1 MFQKAISIQLIEP
14 VVYIRGKS
22 STNAIQYNNIIRG
35 FIVVH
40 SSRLTVI
47 QDIRLRLIGVAKT
60 LWPEGIVAL
69 TRLSTSLRSRTI
81 ANLTLPGLFF
91 IFDLG
96 IGADG
101 SQTCDKKR
109 LLNQCIMIDLGNGDD
124 SDRLYNVYSG
134 YNRFPFEM
142 FIPSD
147 IPESIECDLGFV
159 EYRLIA
165 SMRRPRRFPLS
176 SEFVTELPIQLI
188 RLPIDCAMNGDSPAE
203 SISISRTLPGFGDYS
218 ITLEKHI
225 VSPGTLL
232 PVSFRLTSSIQNA
245 RLESVSVKIHE
256 RCTIRAP
263 DKGITRI
270 INHKITL
277 RRTDQVEPNLGIS
290 MDGVGGAPYEDR
302 ILYEIPDDRK
312 MRLHASTSYRDINV
326 RHWIQVLV
334 KLSVPNP
341 NAEEAQSQ
349 PLLFKE
355 VMLDSKLCVLRA
367 GALTED
373 LVTLPQY
380 SERIQGDD
388 LCLAWG
394 DLPEYSQTL
403 RPTQPISNP
412 MQTFLELANP
422 THIGKCI
429 NSIFSRRKSSQE
441 QLSNSQRHLSETPKN
456 ARILYHLLSELL

>member
-1 MFQKAISIQLIEP
+1 M
-14 VVYIRGKS
+14 
-22 STNAIQYNNIIRG
+22 
-35 FIVVH
+35 
-40 SSRLTVI
+40 
-47 QDIRLRLIGVAKT
+47 D
-60 LWPEGIVAL
+60 
-69 TRLSTSLRSRTI
+69 
-81 ANLTLPGLFF
+81 
-91 IFDLG
+91 DLG
-96 IGADG
+96 GA
-101 SQTCDKKR
+101 S
-109 LLNQCIMIDLGNGDD
+109 
-124 SDRLYNVYSG
+124 
-134 YNRFPFEM
+134 
-142 FIPSD
+142 
-147 IPESIECDLGFV
+147 
-159 EYRLIA
+159 
-165 SMRRPRRFPLS
+165 
-176 SEFVTELPIQLI
+176 
-188 RLPIDCAMNGDSPAE
+188 
-203 SISISRTLPGFGDYS
+203 
-218 ITLEKHI
+218 
-225 VSPGTLL
+225 
-232 PVSFRLTSSIQNA
+232 
-245 RLESVSVKIHE
+245 
-256 RCTIRAP
+256 
-263 DKGITRI
+263 
-270 INHKITL
+270 
-277 RRTDQVEPNLGIS
+277 
-290 MDGVGGAPYEDR
+290 YEDR

-403 RPTQPISNP
+403 QPTQPISNP
-412 MQTFLELANP
+412 MHTFLELAKP

-441 QLSNSQRHLSETPKN
+441 QLSNSQKHLSETPKN